1 MKQSWFHIV
10 QNTQTNWY
18 TMNNIKSDGFLNVLL
33 VHLLGQFIS
42 KMRLSD
48 LSHTWIN
55 IESFA
60 NEFYSICIPYHDCT
74 FQICVISDVA
84 NVLIMRWPSL

>member
-1 MKQSWFHIV
+1 MACREKNWFHIV

-18 TMNNIKSDGFLNVLL
+18 TMNNVKTDGFLNVLL
-33 VHLLGQFIS
+33 VPLLGQ
-42 KMRLSD
+42 LSD

-60 NEFYSICIPYHDCT
+60 NEFCSMCISYHDCA
-74 FQICVISDVA
+74 FQVCVITDAA